1 MTKMLPKSG
10 SRLQIVKQRITRLH
24 RRNKNSLASSGVSI
38 ALPISAH
45 VPLRADAGG
54 LSRARRQIASPA
66 GAGEVL

>member
-1 MTKMLPKSG
+1 M
-10 SRLQIVKQRITRLH
+10 VKQKLTQLH
-24 RRNKNSLASSGVSI
+24 IRNRNNSASSGVSV

-54 LSRARRQIASPA
+54 VGRARRQIASPA